1 MTIISMGDEEIRG
14 TMTEIW
20 HEKKKFLIHQIKVRR
35 NGIEEIDNKIIEGS
49 EMRDTSIELV

>member
-1 MTIISMGDEEIRG
+1 MGDEEIRG